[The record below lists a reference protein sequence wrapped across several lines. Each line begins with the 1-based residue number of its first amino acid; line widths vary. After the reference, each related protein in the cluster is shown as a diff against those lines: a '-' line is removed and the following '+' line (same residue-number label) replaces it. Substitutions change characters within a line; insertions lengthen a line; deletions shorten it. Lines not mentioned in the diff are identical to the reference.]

1 MTKTEPLFILKNS
14 KLLDDLIKIA
24 DELRD
29 DYEDFKTVYFDA
41 DKHKGEVDLVKFS
54 YALAK
59 LDFDLDCLGSIIDH
73 LQANDAKVQ

>member
-1 MTKTEPLFILKNS
+1 MTNSEP
-14 KLLDDLIKIA
+14 LDDLIKIE

-59 LDFDLDCLGSIIDH
+59 LDFDLDILGNIIDR
-73 LQANDAKVQ
+73 LQANDKVK